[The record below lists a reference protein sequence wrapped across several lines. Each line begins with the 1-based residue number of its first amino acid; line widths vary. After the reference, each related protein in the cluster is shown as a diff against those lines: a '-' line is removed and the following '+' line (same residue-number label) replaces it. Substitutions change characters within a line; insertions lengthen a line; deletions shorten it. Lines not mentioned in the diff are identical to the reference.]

1 MELPVMNS
9 PEPAVRPAPNSSP
22 ARRIAAAVILSGLVF
37 AVLWIMVFS
46 MITSLLIGA
55 GCCVVIVAASSL
67 SDLVDALLDAIASVI
82 FGVLAV
88 IAAIFAAILRSVRIL
103 ALASTPYLRHP
114 EVLAERASK
123 DARPGSWP
131 SPFETAALRPP
142 QGDGSRRFLGHW
154 SDSNVKQ
161 RGVRPRSRG

>member
-9 PEPAVRPAPNSSP
+9 PEPAVRQAPNSSP

-55 GCCVVIVAASSL
+55 GCCVVIVSASSL
-67 SDLVDALLDAIASVI
+67 SDLVDMLLDAIASVI

-88 IAAIFAAILRSVRIL
+88 IAAIFAGIFSLF
-103 ALASTPYLRHP
+103 
-114 EVLAERASK
+114 
-123 DARPGSWP
+123 G
-131 SPFETAALRPP
+131 F
-142 QGDGSRRFLGHW
+142 
-154 SDSNVKQ
+154 
-161 RGVRPRSRG
+161 

>member
-37 AVLWIMVFS
+37 AVLWVMAFS

-88 IAAIFAAILRSVRIL
+88 IAAIFAGILGL
-103 ALASTPYLRHP
+103 F
-114 EVLAERASK
+114 
-123 DARPGSWP
+123 G
-131 SPFETAALRPP
+131 F
-142 QGDGSRRFLGHW
+142 
-154 SDSNVKQ
+154 
-161 RGVRPRSRG
+161 